1 MSVDVQ
7 ANAVS
12 AEQNQNAQTEDVKVD
27 ENSQATTLGEA
38 TETTDEES
46 NSSTNTDNDGEESQ
60 SKPKKGFEKRI
71 SKVVAERD
79 RATRELEYWR
89 EQALRG
95 QTPTPQQES
104 KTQVE
109 GKPSRSQFDGDD
121 DAYFEALSD
130 WKVESRLQQRDAQV
144 AQAKLVENY
153 ATRAKEFAK
162 ERPDFFDIINDAND
176 LVIAPE
182 TGYIIQKSEAGPK
195 LALYLAENSDEND
208 RLNRLNATE
217 RVFELGKL
225 EMRLTDAPKSKAQ
238 PKKVS
243 TAPQPLQPVKGA
255 APVSKDLY
263 DPNLT
268 TAEWIALRSKKR
280 R

>member
-7 ANAVS
+7 ENAVPDS
-12 AEQNQNAQTEDVKVD
+12 AEQQAQVADT
-27 ENSQATTLGEA
+27 SQGETTLGEA
-38 TETTDEES
+38 TETTGEES
-46 NSSTNTDNDGEESQ
+46 DSQTSTDDAGEESQ
-60 SKPKKGFEKRI
+60 NKPKKGFEKRI

-79 RATRELEYWR
+79 RAKQELEYWK
-89 EQALRG
+89 EHALRG
-95 QTPTPQQES
+95 QVQQPE
-104 KTQVE
+104 QQAQPVPE
-109 GKPSRSQFDGDD
+109 GKPIREQFNGDD

-130 WKVESRLQQRDAQV
+130 WKVESRLKQRDAQV
-144 AQAKLVENY
+144 AQAQLVENY

-217 RVFELGKL
+217 RLYELGKL
-225 EMRLTDAPKSKAQ
+225 ESRLTDAPKSKAQ

>member
-95 QTPTPQQES
+95 QTSAPQQES

-109 GKPSRSQFDGDD
+109 GKPNRSQFDGDD

-130 WKVESRLQQRDAQV
+130 WKVESRLQQRD
-144 AQAKLVENY
+144 EIG
-153 ATRAKEFAK
+153 RAH
-162 ERPDFFDIINDAND
+162 
-176 LVIAPE
+176 V
-182 TGYIIQKSEAGPK
+182 
-195 LALYLAENSDEND
+195 
-208 RLNRLNATE
+208 
-217 RVFELGKL
+217 
-225 EMRLTDAPKSKAQ
+225 
-238 PKKVS
+238 
-243 TAPQPLQPVKGA
+243 
-255 APVSKDLY
+255 
-263 DPNLT
+263 
-268 TAEWIALRSKKR
+268 
-280 R
+280 

>member
-7 ANAVS
+7 ENAVPDS
-12 AEQNQNAQTEDVKVD
+12 VEQQAQVADANQGE
-27 ENSQATTLGEA
+27 TTLGEA
-38 TETTDEES
+38 TETTGGES
-46 NSSTNTDNDGEESQ
+46 EPQTSSDDAGEETLN
-60 SKPKKGFEKRI
+60 KPKKGFEKRI

-79 RATRELEYWR
+79 RAKQELEYWK
-89 EQALRG
+89 EHALRG
-95 QTPTPQQES
+95 QVQQPE
-104 KTQVE
+104 QQAQPVQE
-109 GKPSRSQFDGDD
+109 GRPVREQFNGDD

-130 WKVESRLQQRDAQV
+130 WKVENKLQQREAQV

-195 LALYLAENSDEND
+195 LALYLAENADEND

-225 EMRLTDAPKSKAQ
+225 EMRLSDAPKSKAQ
-238 PKKVS
+238 SKKVS